1 MTITSKALARALF
14 ARCDI
19 ALLDDVF
26 SALDGETET
35 RAFRNLFGPTGLF
48 RQLNTAVVL
57 VTNSSKFPVLCINE
71 TTKAKACLA
80 DLGYDHV

>member
-1 MTITSKALARALF
+1 MDEMQWGKGLIMTITSKALARALF

-57 VTNSSKFPVLCINE
+57 VTYSSKSPILYI
-71 TTKAKACLA
+71 
-80 DLGYDHV
+80 